1 MGGKITEVTIVE
13 EKNEAE
19 RAFHELSGN
28 RDVAVAQWYQISTRL
43 HVIAGSTGLYRQRE
57 GGLSQDRVS
66 CRAGYEISDGHGRQ
80 PEGGARY
87 RCLTP

>member
-1 MGGKITEVTIVE
+1 MGEKITGVTLVE

-43 HVIAGSTGLYRQRE
+43 HLIAGSTGLYRQRE
-57 GGLSQDRVS
+57 GGLSQDSVS
-66 CRAGYEISDGHGRQ
+66 RRIGVRNF
-80 PEGGARY
+80 
-87 RCLTP
+87 